1 MCHRWTAEEIKEA
14 ESEVQDQEAQGVCY
28 TTACN
33 AKCRIGDHE
42 AAQMNGQPGQLSTA
56 ERCPSSQYRR
66 LCCSKGTLMGKCKWR
81 GYRGLGLSCMGSCHV
96 DEFTLTQNTN
106 HKSGNEE
113 QSCMSGTQ
121 SFCCLNFSPPISK
134 EQVVDKAK
142 DEAAD
147 LALEVAASLA
157 LEIAAKAFCRIA
169 ISAVLMPLS
178 FIPFVSTYFLVHIK
192 SLSIISVSALPFSFL
207 YTNPLS

>member
-1 MCHRWTAEEIKEA
+1 
-14 ESEVQDQEAQGVCY
+14 
-28 TTACN
+28 
-33 AKCRIGDHE
+33 
-42 AAQMNGQPGQLSTA
+42 
-56 ERCPSSQYRR
+56 
-66 LCCSKGTLMGKCKWR
+66 
-81 GYRGLGLSCMGSCHV
+81 
-96 DEFTLTQNTN
+96 
-106 HKSGNEE
+106 
-113 QSCMSGTQ
+113 MSGTQ